1 MIQVKAF
8 VFNPFQENTYVVYNE
23 SRECL
28 IFDPGCYFKEEQQKL
43 VQFISEHHL
52 KPAYIIHTHGHVDH
66 ALGVNFLKHH
76 FTIEAL
82 MHADD
87 LEVLR
92 KSSDFGESIGIEVD
106 QPSDPERFIQEGET
120 IQLGDTEF
128 DVLHVPGHS
137 PGSVALLNKDDQMV
151 FVGDVLFKQGI
162 GRTDLMGGDFDTLI
176 ESIRNKLLV
185 LDDNVV
191 VYPGHGEPTTIGEEK
206 RENPFVN

>member
-1 MIQVKAF
+1 MIQVKTF

-28 IFDPGCYFKEEQQKL
+28 IFDPGCYFKEEQEKL
-43 VQFISEHHL
+43 IGFISEHQL
-52 KPAYIIHTHGHVDH
+52 KPTCIVHTHGHVDH
-66 ALGVNFLKHH
+66 ALGVNVIKDRFK
-76 FTIEAL
+76 IEAV

-92 KSSDFGESIGIEVD
+92 RSSDFGANIGIEVD

-120 IQLGDTEF
+120 LQLGNAVFE
-128 DVLHVPGHS
+128 VIHVPGHS
-137 PGSVALLNKDDQMV
+137 PGSVAMLNKEDKIV

-162 GRTDLMGGDFDTLI
+162 GRTDLMGGDFDTLLA
-176 ESIRNKLLV
+176 SIRKKLFT
-185 LDDNVV
+185 LDEKVV